1 MFNILMHYLTFYTR
15 KFKDLLILQMI
26 AIVRQK
32 SLRNSEDIPKNP
44 LTAMFAEE
52 PTTDIINVQEDALK
66 QN

>member
-1 MFNILMHYLTFYTR
+1 
-15 KFKDLLILQMI
+15 MI

-44 LTAMFAEE
+44 PTAMFAEE